1 MAKIFVSFLGTG
13 ALNKDPGYDRAT
25 YNWPGKSAT
34 TVTACFAQT
43 AILKILEEKAADEGP
58 VDKVIFLC
66 TEESEINLSG
76 YAVCSTTH
84 HRLWLSTNQ
93 NFTGSRGA
101 IYSLFHQPIEQ

>member
-25 YNWPGKSAT
+25 YNWPGKSAI

-66 TEESEINLSG
+66 TEESEIKHLHLLQEELR
-76 YAVCSTTH
+76 TH
-84 HRLWLSTNQ
+84 LEVPPVP
-93 NFTGSRGA
+93 GV
-101 IYSLFHQPIEQ
+101 

>member
-25 YNWPGKSAT
+25 YNWPGKSAI

-58 VDKVIFLC
+58 VDRMIFLC
-66 TEESEINLSG
+66 TKESKEKHLSP
-76 YAVCSTTH
+76 
-84 HRLWLSTNQ
+84 L
-93 NFTGSRGA
+93 
-101 IYSLFHQPIEQ
+101 